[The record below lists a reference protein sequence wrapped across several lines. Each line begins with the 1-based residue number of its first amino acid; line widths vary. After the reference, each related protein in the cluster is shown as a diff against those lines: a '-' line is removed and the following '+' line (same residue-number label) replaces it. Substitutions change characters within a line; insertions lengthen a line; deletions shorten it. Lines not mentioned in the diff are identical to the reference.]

1 VARDREPT
9 DARTWAKREAIKQR
23 TFLGLAEDLVA
34 ERGLTPEEARALVD
48 EIDVELKIARP
59 GPALAKALA
68 GVALFALM
76 PILFV
81 TVLLPR
87 FVYALLFAGA
97 VMCLASGLGGLNEA
111 RRWRGRTFF

>member
-1 VARDREPT
+1 MAREKQPVDDRS
-9 DARTWAKREAIKQR
+9 WAKREAIKQR
-23 TFLGLAEDLVA
+23 TFLGLAEDLVS
-34 ERGLTPEEARALVD
+34 ERGLSPEDARALVD

-87 FVYALLFAGA
+87 LVYGLLFAGA

-111 RRWRGRTFF
+111 RRWRGKTF